1 MSNKMKSI
9 NLDTLTNKIQNSNIL
24 LKVFCTLIIIIL
36 VCIAIGKYAFKNGT
50 LTCDHYIFNTYLY
63 IILAILLMFL
73 IVLLNDQFGFF
84 NFLIKWMLS
93 GGGFMRFIIILV
105 IQLALIIGLTYAL
118 HTIPA
123 QNIAASNGVW
133 LGLVVLFGLFLIPS
147 IYIGRMFDVVGMA
160 GIMTVLIVIITGL
173 LGYYYGDSIVRFDWD
188 YYLHILLVIMVVVVI
203 LGVLFFI
210 RSADDSLKFLYVVSI
225 IFLVIFILLLLSNHK
240 RLKENAEKCID
251 TNGQAPNY
259 PVESWGL
266 VIKIYIVF
274 KELINIMFPRKMRRM
289 R

>member
-1 MSNKMKSI
+1 MSSTPKSI

-36 VCIAIGKYAFKNGT
+36 VCIAIGKYAFKNGA

-84 NFLIKWMLS
+84 NFLIKWMMA
-93 GGGFMRFIIILV
+93 GGGFMRFLIVLV

-123 QNIAASNGVW
+123 QNITASNGVW
-133 LGLVVLFGLFLIPS
+133 LALVVLFGLMLIPS

-160 GIMTVLIVIITGL
+160 GIITVLIVIITGL

-188 YYLHILLVIMVVVVI
+188 YYLHILMIIMIVVVV
-203 LGVLFFI
+203 LGGLFI
-210 RSADDSLKFLYVVSI
+210 RNGDDSLNFLYIVSI

-240 RLKENAEKCID
+240 RLKQNAEKCID
-251 TNGQAPNY
+251 INGQAPNY
-259 PVESWGL
+259 PVESWEL

-274 KELINIMFPRKMRRM
+274 KELINIMFARKMRRM